1 MTKPLGDSYW
11 KLWSATAI
19 SNLGDGVSMVDFT
32 LQAGVLTDRF
42 DRGKLIVAMDFMR
55 GVLTLFVG
63 VIVLINKDS
72 LPSLNELSSITD
84 LRTNWILYLILVAT
98 TFLFGLAEVLRDNT
112 AQTLMPSIVDKEN
125 LEKANSRM
133 WSAESLTNSFIGP
146 PLGSL

>member
-1 MTKPLGDSYW
+1 M
-11 KLWSATAI
+11 I
-19 SNLGDGVSMVDFT
+19 FT

-42 DRGKLIVAMDFMR
+42 DRGKLIVALDFMR

-63 VIVLINKDS
+63 VIVPINKDS
-72 LPSLNELSSITD
+72 LPSLNDLSSITD
-84 LRTNWILYLILVAT
+84 LRTNWILYLILMAT
-98 TFLFGLAEVLRDNT
+98 AFLLGLAEVLRDNT